1 MGDKSEK
8 HIQVPRFNIDNGF
21 VTSNVRSRL
30 MGKIKGKDTKSEKAL
45 RKVLWG
51 LGIRYRKNDPR
62 LPGKPDIVIPRAKLI
77 IFVDGEFWH
86 GYNWKEKKDKI
97 KSNREFW
104 IPKIERNMQR
114 DQMNNKLL
122 SQNGWTVLRFW
133 DQELK
138 KEFGMCLKKVLSFLD

>member
-1 MGDKSEK
+1 MRNNSKEN
-8 HIQVPRFNIDNGF
+8 IQVPRFSIDNGF

-30 MGKIKGKDTKSEKAL
+30 MGKIKGKDTKSERAL
-45 RKVLWG
+45 RKALWG

-62 LPGKPDIVIPRAKLI
+62 LPGKPDIVIPLAKLI

-114 DQMNNKLL
+114 DAENDKILMEK
-122 SQNGWTVLRFW
+122 GWVVLRFW

-138 KEFGMCLKKVLSFLD
+138 NEFGVCLKKVLEYLE